1 MEQMSAQRRGGWL
14 DLLGSSR
21 GHGGRILARMI
32 ARVIAACVLQ
42 VLVLV
47 VGSPAPAYA
56 QGTFDSVPYLN
67 GLDTEVQFWKDIF
80 AKYSV
85 YQIVI
90 HDSRRLDRVYSVLDF
105 QDLRDEGWS
114 DAEVG
119 SYLNDKGR
127 EEKERIRSLLLQ
139 LHMASG
145 DGDRE
150 TLSEEEQRLR
160 KLFEKDTATD
170 KFLEAADEE
179 RIRGQRG
186 LRERFATAI
195 RVSRRYLPEM
205 EAIFRREGLPLE
217 LTRLPFVESCFNVKA
232 YSKVGAA
239 GIWQFMPGSARR
251 YMTVG
256 DSIDERRD
264 PLRATEAAARYLRA
278 DYEALGSWPL
288 ALTAYNHGRAGMQR
302 AVDSMGT
309 TDLVTIVR
317 DYRGPAFG
325 FASRNFYA
333 EFLAAVAV
341 ERSYREHFGDIEV
354 DAPIR
359 LEKVQLDHYVPFRSL
374 AEAADMGI
382 DQLAELNPA
391 LAPAVIQGRTRVPKG
406 YELQLP
412 SGSTSEFQARYD
424 ALPATE
430 KLAKLP
436 VAKVVRHKV
445 QRGQSLAAI
454 ARRYGT
460 SVAAIQRRNKIGKK
474 GVRAGQVLIIPK
486 A

>member
-1 MEQMSAQRRGGWL
+1 M
-14 DLLGSSR
+14 
-21 GHGGRILARMI
+21 RIFARLM
-32 ARVIAACVLQ
+32 ARVIGAYAIGLAIITVA
-42 VLVLV
+42 
-47 VGSPAPAYA
+47 SPTAVYA
-56 QGTFDSVPYLN
+56 QGTFDSVPYLS
-67 GLDTEVQFWKDIF
+67 GLDTEVQFWKEVF
-80 AKYSV
+80 SKYSV
-85 YQIVI
+85 YEIVI
-90 HDSRRLDRVYSVLDF
+90 HDSRHLDRVYSVLDF
-105 QDLRDEGWS
+105 QYLRDEGWS

-119 SYLNDKGR
+119 SYLNDKAR

-139 LHMASG
+139 LHTASS
-145 DGDRE
+145 DGDSIAF
-150 TLSEEEQRLR
+150 TEEEQRLR
-160 KLFEKDTATD
+160 KLFDKDTAAD

-205 EAIFRREGLPLE
+205 ESIFRREGLPLE

-302 AVDSMGT
+302 AVESMGSS
-309 TDLVTIVR
+309 DLVTIVR
-317 DYRGPAFG
+317 GYRGPAFG

-341 ERSYREHFGDIEV
+341 EKGYRDHFGEIEV
-354 DAPIR
+354 EAPLR
-359 LEKVQLDHYVPFRSL
+359 LEKVPLAHYVSFRSL
-374 AEAADMGI
+374 AEAADIGV

-391 LAPAVIQGRTRVPKG
+391 LAPKVIQGRARVPKG
-406 YELQLP
+406 YALQLP
-412 SGSTSEFQARYD
+412 SGSASAFQARYD
-424 ALPATE
+424 ALPASE

-474 GVRAGQVLIIPK
+474 GVRAGQVLIIPS